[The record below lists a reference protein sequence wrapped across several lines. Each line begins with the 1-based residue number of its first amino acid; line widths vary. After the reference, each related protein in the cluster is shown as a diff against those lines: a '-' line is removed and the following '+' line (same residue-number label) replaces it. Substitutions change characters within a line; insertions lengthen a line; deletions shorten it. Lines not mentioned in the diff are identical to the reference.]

1 MWYVAFLS
9 LIIRGCDDI
18 YSGKLALANV
28 VCCCI
33 SLIIRGCDD
42 IYSDKLALA
51 NVVCC
56 CISLIIRGRD
66 DIYSDKLA
74 NLQVNRSCPI
84 YIRLSRL
91 NTALGVLYR
100 FCDNRSR

>member
-1 MWYVAFLS
+1 MLFL
-9 LIIRGCDDI
+9 
-18 YSGKLALANV
+18 
-28 VCCCI
+28 

-84 YIRLSRL
+84 YIGLSRL
-91 NTALGVLYR
+91 NTARGSCTGFVTAGPAKVKAYKSILFTEGFPEVEIK
-100 FCDNRSR
+100 NT